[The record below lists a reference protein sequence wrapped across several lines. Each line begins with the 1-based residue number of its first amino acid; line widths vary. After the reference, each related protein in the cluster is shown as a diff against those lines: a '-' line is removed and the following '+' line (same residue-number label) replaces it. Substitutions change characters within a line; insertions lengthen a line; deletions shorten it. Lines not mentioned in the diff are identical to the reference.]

1 MPTRRGEIL
10 DHGDQVEPALHSTH
24 LTVRGLFMH
33 RHMRRRFRTPLKDQH
48 PRGLLVR
55 TPGPTARQA
64 VVKVWQPTPK
74 TTGRHLTYLT
84 RDGAGEDGQRAELFT
99 ADGRPFD
106 RKAFVV
112 AAKADPGQYR
122 MMVSAQDHH
131 LVHLPTLTRALMAH
145 IERDV
150 LHAEVAWVAAVHGG
164 EHPHVHLLMRGV
176 DATGQ
181 EVHFTHDYRLR
192 SLRYQVQT
200 LLTRWLGEAE
210 HPADPRDLDAWAE
223 AHLQET
229 QLMIDPS
236 TRSEESP
243 PLRPHG
249 LTVEEAQR
257 RLEETRQR
265 MQQTIARM
273 NASAGVST
281 QSLTS
286 DDQQARVE
294 ELKARL
300 ARETRQAQDRAQQ
313 AVTRDQ
319 DLDGSMGMDV

>member
-223 AHLQET
+223 AHLKET

-243 PLRPHG
+243 PLRPH
-249 LTVEEAQR
+249 
-257 RLEETRQR
+257 
-265 MQQTIARM
+265 
-273 NASAGVST
+273 
-281 QSLTS
+281 SLTWRKPS
-286 DDQQARVE
+286 VAWKRHASVCNRPSPGCRPE
-294 ELKARL
+294 
-300 ARETRQAQDRAQQ
+300 DRTSPAPRRSNLRRCSTNPVNRSIVSQRTTIDTNQ
-313 AVTRDQ
+313 
-319 DLDGSMGMDV
+319 GMDL